1 MFDGSFPDGWNSIGE
16 YMEAV
21 LIPEYES
28 IAVYVMEILKSEY
41 SPEDREGVLRF
52 LVSLSADDV
61 SAEDLVLTWEEAQI
75 PVLMVSSSGDITPA
89 IVSMMKEMVECAK
102 VALND
107 EFGGTSGR
115 D

>member
-1 MFDGSFPDGWNSIGE
+1 MFDKPFPDGWSSIGE

-21 LIPEYES
+21 LIPDYES

-75 PVLMVSSSGDITPA
+75 PVLIQSSSGDITPA
-89 IVSMMKEMVECAK
+89 IITRTKEMAECAK

-107 EFGGTSGR
+107 EFDGTTR
-115 D
+115 RN